1 MQRLQS
7 QHLSLARRLTLL
19 VSVFVLALSRDN
31 RCPTCALEIETS
43 VSVLS
48 AEVAVQPIGDGRAI
62 HTEALTLI
70 GAEEYHAAGY
80 LGAGVKVAVIDA
92 NFEGI
97 ADRIAEGELPVNLIT
112 RSFIGDQG
120 SFDTLQESEGSHGV
134 ACAEI
139 IYDIAPNAQLYLIQ
153 VDNLVDTLEAVL
165 DFLQHENVRIVSISM
180 STLSPGRG
188 DGSGRVAESAVPI
201 YEILDKAH
209 EAGMLLVKSA
219 GNYAQQHYQ
228 GVFQDTDGDGWHE
241 FGYSRMGI
249 ADEAL
254 PVRLNQGKTVE
265 ITLVWDDWGD
275 DPLQPIA
282 SSNYEL
288 VLFDPSG
295 IEISRSVTQRDGI
308 GAPLQHLT
316 FSPRFDGNYEIRI
329 RRDPTFPQ
337 SHTLT
342 LFAIGEDVAL
352 TAHVSPESSLGL
364 PGDARSVLTVGA
376 ANVTAGHLVPYS
388 SRGPTADGRIKP
400 DLSSYSYVSVA
411 SPDYGPYGFGGT
423 SAAAPHVAGMA
434 ALLLSLPNQGGVSV
448 EELETQLTAFAV
460 DRGLPGADTL
470 WGAGIAQLPPLKVEL
485 HIPDETLSPPIE
497 HSDPRRR
504 LVKVIVERS
513 DGSPLLGLTA
523 AHFEVEINGR
533 STPVLT
539 VRNIGRMYLLEVA
552 LPRELPA
559 GSYSVAVT
567 ALGQYAQLNASI
579 IVPEVV
585 PPVPTV
591 PTLDVSLSN
600 ATPRIGEMVHLMV
613 SLAGRRSDTAKVQTI
628 AMIEHPDGTTDTLTL
643 HDDGLN
649 GDNLAGDGIYGSWY
663 ARVTTP
669 GRYHTRVFIATGA
682 PILAQI
688 PPESQIELVLTAEVE
703 STDTDGDGM
712 PDVWEQTFG
721 LHRTVGDAQKDLDS
735 DGLSNL
741 DEFLHGTDP
750 LDWDSDHDSLSD
762 GQELQGYF
770 QTAPMNS
777 DNDLGGV
784 NDGIE
789 LQQGTNP
796 LNPEDDDR
804 KTAPVFLPLHLRDF
818 TSRPRPLNHAQIGE
832 TLWIA
837 TDGGIVQWDIPTRT
851 YVRTTTA
858 DGLVHN
864 KVYAVLPD
872 ATGNVWVGTQGGVN
886 CFDGA
891 HWSSFSQAQ
900 GLPHPIVRALA
911 LAPDGHLWAATALGV
926 ARFDGVFWKPIG
938 EVPIS
943 NLYAITIDR
952 AGHVWVGGEGGAA
965 LLTGTEWESLPA
977 LSGIWVTTI
986 AADTRGRT
994 WFGTWGAGIA
1004 ILEPATPNELTWVT
1018 RDDGMAD
1025 NFVQTLLQS
1034 DNDLLWARTR
1044 NGISSFD
1051 NSGWTTYVPDITIES
1066 QSRYRVDIN
1075 RAVHR
1080 WFGTRPLT
1088 ELPPTIALIM
1098 TAEERPWF
1106 GITRQTR
1113 NATGL
1118 WQHYQTVDGAPISGL
1133 VHDAEGRLWVAT
1145 GSSLSTFDGNGWAML
1160 TPFEGLPDRTI
1171 MALTA
1176 DSKGTVWAGTDGS
1189 GALRE
1194 NVDQWTHLEV
1204 QHGLI
1209 SSYIYAVAAAP
1220 DDSIWFGSGGGLT
1233 GASRLK
1239 TTANTWMTVNRADV
1253 LGGRTIHTI
1262 AVDPQGPIWFGT
1274 EQGVVRFANNIWD
1287 APILTGAPVNAATVD
1302 SEGRLWIG
1310 TSIGL
1315 SYLDGERWVNVK
1327 MPNNLETLNVRD
1339 IFAVPGSQLWCAT
1352 PKGVHVL
1359 DPRGDEWHSLTT
1371 VEGLLSDD
1379 VLKITTDIQGRF
1391 WFATTKGFSLWQPAS
1406 E

>member
-1 MQRLQS
+1 M
-7 QHLSLARRLTLL
+7 
-19 VSVFVLALSRDN
+19 FVLALSRDN

-43 VSVLS
+43 GSVLS
-48 AEVAVQPIGDGRAI
+48 AEVALQPIHNGHAI
-62 HTEALTLI
+62 RTEALTLI
-70 GAEEYHAAGY
+70 GAGEYHAVGY
-80 LGAGVKVAVIDA
+80 LGAGVKVAVIDE

-97 ADRIAEGELPVNLIT
+97 AERIAEGELPGNLIT
-112 RSFIGDQG
+112 RRFVAGKG
-120 SFDTLQESEGSHGV
+120 SFETLQESEGSHGV

-139 IYDIAPNAQLYLIQ
+139 IYDIAPDAQLYLIQ
-153 VDNLVDTLEAVL
+153 VDGLVDTLEAVL

-188 DGSGRVAESAVPI
+188 DGSGRVAESTVPI
-201 YEILDKAH
+201 YDLLDKAH
-209 EAGMLLVKSA
+209 EAGILLIKSA

-228 GVFQDTDGDGWHE
+228 SIFLDTDEDGWHE
-241 FGYSRMGI
+241 FGHSRLGI
-249 ADEAL
+249 ANEAL

-265 ITLVWDDWGD
+265 ITLAWNDWGD
-275 DPLQPIA
+275 NPLQPIA
-282 SSNYEL
+282 SSDYEL

-295 IEISRSVTQRDGI
+295 TEISRSAAQRDGI
-308 GAPLQHLT
+308 GAPLQRLT

-329 RRDPTFPQ
+329 RRDPTTTQ
-337 SHTLT
+337 RHTLT
-342 LFAIGEDVAL
+342 LFTIGEDVAL
-352 TAHVSPESSLGL
+352 KANVAPESSLGL
-364 PGDARSVLTVGA
+364 PGDAQSVLTVGA
-376 ANVTAGHLVPYS
+376 VHVTTGHLVPYS

-434 ALLLSLPNQGGVSV
+434 ALLLSLPNQAEISV

-460 DRGLPGADTL
+460 DRGLPGTDTT
-470 WGAGIAQLPPLKVEL
+470 WGEGIAQLPPLQVRI
-485 HIPDETLSPPIE
+485 HIPDEMASPTVE

-504 LVKVIVERS
+504 FVKVIVERS
-513 DGSPLLGLTA
+513 DGSPLRGLTA
-523 AHFEVEINGR
+523 AHFEVEIDGR

-539 VRNIGRMYLLEVA
+539 VRNVGRNYLLEVA

-559 GSYSVAVT
+559 GSYSVRVT
-567 ALGQYAQLNASI
+567 VPGQYARLNAGI
-579 IVPEVV
+579 IVPEVTL
-585 PPVPTV
+585 PMPTV

-600 ATPRIGEMVHLMV
+600 ATPRIGEMVHVMV
-613 SLAGRRSDTAKVQTI
+613 SLAGRRSDAAAIQII
-628 AMIEHPDGTTDTLTL
+628 AMIEHPAGATDTLTL

-649 GDNLAGDGIYGSWY
+649 GDGLAGDGIYGSWY

-669 GRYHTRVFIATGA
+669 GRYPTRVFITTGS
-682 PILAQI
+682 PDFAQI
-688 PPESQIELVLTAEVE
+688 PSESQIELVLTAKAE

-712 PDVWEQTFG
+712 PDVWEQNFG
-721 LHRTVGDAQKDLDS
+721 SHSTVGDAQRDLDS

-741 DEFLHGTDP
+741 DEFLNGTDP
-750 LDWDSDHDSLSD
+750 LDWDSDHDGLPD

-777 DNDLGGV
+777 DTDLGGV
-784 NDGIE
+784 NDGAE

-796 LNPEDDDR
+796 LNPGDDNR
-804 KTAPVFLPLHLRDF
+804 KTAPVFLPLQLRDF
-818 TSRPRPLNHAQIGE
+818 TSRPRPLNHAQIE
-832 TLWIA
+832 NTLWMA

-864 KVYAVLPD
+864 IVYAVLRD
-872 ATGNVWVGTQGGVN
+872 AIGNVWVGTQGGVS

-911 LAPDGHLWAATALGV
+911 FAPDGHLWAATALG
-926 ARFDGVFWKPIG
+926 AAHFDGVFWQPIG
-938 EVPIS
+938 ETPIH
-943 NLYAITIDR
+943 NLYAITVDR
-952 AGHVWVGGEGGAA
+952 AGRVWVGGEGGAA
-965 LLTGTEWESLPA
+965 LLTGTKWESLPA
-977 LSGIWVTTI
+977 LNGIWVTSI
-986 AADTRGRT
+986 AGDTLGRT

-1004 ILEPATPNELTWVT
+1004 ILDPATSNEITWVT
-1018 RDDGMAD
+1018 RKDGMAD
-1025 NFVQTLLQS
+1025 NFVRDFIRS
-1034 DNDLLWARTR
+1034 EDNLLWARTR
-1044 NGISSFD
+1044 SGISSFD
-1051 NSGWTTYVPDITIES
+1051 NSGWTTYVPDITIEN

-1088 ELPPTIALIM
+1088 ELPPAIALIM

-1106 GITRQTR
+1106 GITQQTW

-1118 WQHYQTVDGAPISGL
+1118 WQHYQTVDGAPIRGL
-1133 VHDAEGRLWVAT
+1133 VHDAAGRLWVAT
-1145 GSSLSTFDGNGWAML
+1145 GSSLSTFDGDAWSML
-1160 TPFEGLPDRTI
+1160 TPFEGLPDRPI

-1176 DSKGTVWAGTDGS
+1176 DSKGIVWAGTDGG
-1189 GALRE
+1189 GALR
-1194 NVDQWTHLEV
+1194 VSASQWAHLEV

-1239 TTANTWMTVNRADV
+1239 TAANTWTTVNRADV
-1253 LGGRTIHTI
+1253 LGGRSIQTI

-1274 EQGVVRFANNIWD
+1274 EQGVVRYANDIWD
-1287 APILTGAPVNAATVD
+1287 APIPTGVPVNTAIVD

-1310 TSIGL
+1310 TSTGL
-1315 SYLDGERWVNVK
+1315 SYLDGDRWVNVE
-1327 MPNNLETLNVRD
+1327 MPNNPETLSVRD
-1339 IFAVPGSQLWCAT
+1339 IFAAPDGQLWCAT
-1352 PKGVHVL
+1352 PQGVHVL
-1359 DPRGDEWHSLTT
+1359 DSRSNAWHSLTT
-1371 VEGLLSDD
+1371 VEGLLSND
-1379 VLKITTDIQGRF
+1379 VLKITAEFQGRF
-1391 WFATTKGFSLWQPAS
+1391 WFATTKGFSVWQPAS